1 MRKALH
7 IRYDF
12 DKPGILKRMKEELE
26 KVNQNDRF
34 ELHRM
39 SHLMRLI
46 LAKEELA
53 VADEDLQKT
62 LHKKVAD
69 IEREIVAFED
79 LASKIEEDRVYRLN
93 SLEMLNKIKSLD
105 EFLEK
110 SDVSI
115 LRAWIMEITVL
126 TEDNFQ
132 VRWLDNEVTELGD
145 FLVHEDKRNK
155 RPDKSKKMK
164 AGIKISDEMKNKAN
178 SSGKEDK
185 QIQEKEDA
193 EVEILEIQNKPNIDL
208 IQQIKKKYSESSQS
222 VLKIEPT
229 KKKKKTRVGV
239 YARVSTREADQLG
252 SLEAQ
257 IAYYTFSI
265 LKDPN
270 NQLIRVYADEGVSG
284 TNAEKRSGFQK
295 MIKDCENGKIDRIV
309 TKSISRFARNTVD
322 ALDYVRKLK
331 EFKVSIYFEKE
342 EIDTADEEGEVLLTV
357 YSALAQEESRS
368 LGESVSWGKK
378 ALAKRGV
385 VKHSMR
391 TYGYKINKD
400 SSWSIVEDEAIVVR
414 TIFERFVS
422 GVSGNQIGK
431 ELTLEGIPTMKK
443 RPSWQSTTI
452 SAILNN
458 PSYTGDLLYQK
469 RYTKDTFTSRSKL
482 NFGDVSKIL
491 IEDHHP
497 AIIDRDTW
505 DAAQSIISKRKRT
518 ISKIMHERTELF
530 TKLICSECGSI
541 LYHSVKRNKNSERHR
556 WRCKA
561 ALNKDPLIECNAS
574 FLVESDILDSFM
586 NMLIECKSDSGLGL
600 LIDENLKQR
609 KLTPEDKNRL
619 LYLEDEIQKRYQELY
634 RVVEKGGKI
643 GEDTTEIKRHTD
655 GIMEIQDEINELIDS
670 EDEYL
675 FLLDEKRWFIKE
687 LEDLP
692 DKGDLSYRD
701 DIFKRVVQNGI
712 ISANKSITFN
722 LIFGISRQ
730 VNISNE

>member
-1 MRKALH
+1 M
-7 IRYDF
+7 
-12 DKPGILKRMKEELE
+12 
-26 KVNQNDRF
+26 
-34 ELHRM
+34 
-39 SHLMRLI
+39 
-46 LAKEELA
+46 
-53 VADEDLQKT
+53 
-62 LHKKVAD
+62 
-69 IEREIVAFED
+69 
-79 LASKIEEDRVYRLN
+79 
-93 SLEMLNKIKSLD
+93 
-105 EFLEK
+105 
-110 SDVSI
+110 
-115 LRAWIMEITVL
+115 
-126 TEDNFQ
+126 
-132 VRWLDNEVTELGD
+132 
-145 FLVHEDKRNK
+145 
-155 RPDKSKKMK
+155 
-164 AGIKISDEMKNKAN
+164 
-178 SSGKEDK
+178 
-185 QIQEKEDA
+185 
-193 EVEILEIQNKPNIDL
+193 
-208 IQQIKKKYSESSQS
+208 
-222 VLKIEPT
+222 
-229 KKKKKTRVGV
+229 
-239 YARVSTREADQLG
+239 G

-257 IAYYTFSI
+257 VAYYTFSI

-295 MIKDCENGKIDRIV
+295 MIKDCENGKIDRII

-331 EFKVSIYFEKE
+331 EYKVSIYFEKE

-378 ALAKRGV
+378 ALAKQGV

-391 TYGYKINKD
+391 TYGYRINKD
-400 SSWSIVEDEAIVVR
+400 SSWSIVEEEAKVVR
-414 TIFERFVS
+414 TIFERYIS
-422 GVSGNQIGK
+422 GVSGNQISK

-497 AIIDRDTW
+497 AIIDRATW
-505 DAAQSIISKRKRT
+505 DEAQNILGRRKKT
-518 ISKIMHERTELF
+518 VSKIMHDRTELF

-541 LYHSVKRNKNSERHR
+541 LYHSVRRNKNSERHR

-561 ALNKDPLIECNAS
+561 ALNKDPLISCNAS
-574 FLVESDILDSFM
+574 YLVESDIIDLFM
-586 NMLIECKSDSGLGL
+586 KMLYECKYDSDIEF
-600 LIDENLKQR
+600 LIDENLKQKR
-609 KLTPEDKNRL
+609 LTSKDKNL
-619 LYLEDEIQKRYQELY
+619 LLNLEDEIQKRYQELY

-643 GEDTTEIKRHTD
+643 GEDTSEIKRHTD
-655 GIMEIQDEINELIDS
+655 GIMRIQDEINELIDS

-675 FLLDEKRWFIKE
+675 FLQAEKKWFIKE

-692 DKGDLSYRD
+692 AKGDRSYRD

-712 ISANKSITFN
+712 VSANKSITFN
-722 LIFGISRQ
+722 LIFGISKQ
-730 VNISNE
+730 VDISNE